1 MIRGLEDLLAMT
13 IVLPAVA
20 IGLIAALFAV
30 SRILSPEGLQRLS
43 SGFRSGRIGLSQ
55 VMAGVVVAALALMVI
70 YSHGP
75 GEAML
80 PIVLLSVWI
89 LAWFVRNWRKE
100 FVFLMGLRDEDFPGR
115 QDKLI
120 WALVLLV
127 LAPIGVWFFRSYRL
141 AHWPEPKS
149 MIHGEF
155 GPEPVESAAP
165 TRPAWVGSGAGD

>member
-1 MIRGLEDLLAMT
+1 MIHGFEDLLAIT

-20 IGLIAALFAV
+20 IGLIAALFGV

-43 SGFRSGRIGLSQ
+43 PAFRSGRIGLSQ
-55 VMAGVVVAALALMVI
+55 LMAVVVAAALALMVM

-80 PIVLLSVWI
+80 PIVLLSVWV

-100 FVFLMGLRDEDFPGR
+100 FVFLMGLKDEDLPGR
-115 QDKLI
+115 HDKLI
-120 WALVLLV
+120 WAAVLLV

-149 MIHGEF
+149 VIQGEF
-155 GPEPVESAAP
+155 GPEPVGSAAP
-165 TRPAWVGSGAGD
+165 TRPAWVGSGASD